1 MIKNLKEKFDR
12 FDGEYL
18 RFERVENKLSTRRD
32 IHAFILLN
40 QLHPEMMDIVGGANH
55 DEIFLNVDPEFIA
68 NTATDEQVADLVR
81 CGVVYGEYGLTMM
94 V

>member
-1 MIKNLKEKFDR
+1 MIQKLKEKFEK

-18 RFERVENKLSTRRD
+18 KFDLVENKFSTRRD

-40 QLHPEMMDIVGGANH
+40 QLHPAIVDIVGGANH
-55 DEIFLNVDPEFIA
+55 DEIFLNVDHELIA
-68 NTATDEQVADLVR
+68 KFATEEQVADLVR
-81 CGVVYGEYGLTMM
+81 CGVIYGQYGLTMM